1 MATEGKDSHPLLT
14 GNPISVALL
23 RGDDAPD
30 ATTRARRVA
39 MGARDE
45 VAVEVHDGLACR
57 LAAIHPHVV
66 AVRLVALLDPGFR
79 QVQNRRQRPLLLD
92 WLRLHNK
99 QVRLVRCHCKPVSN
113 GHSQTTSRLPQE
125 APNP

>member
-1 MATEGKDSHPLLT
+1 
-14 GNPISVALL
+14 
-23 RGDDAPD
+23 
-30 ATTRARRVA
+30 

-79 QVQNRRQRPLLLD
+79 RVQNRRQRPCSSG
-92 WLRLHNK
+92 
-99 QVRLVRCHCKPVSN
+99 VRLNQS
-113 GHSQTTSRLPQE
+113 GHERLEKLRQQFFKK
-125 APNP
+125 

>member
-1 MATEGKDSHPLLT
+1 
-14 GNPISVALL
+14 
-23 RGDDAPD
+23 
-30 ATTRARRVA
+30 

-79 QVQNRRQRPLLLD
+79 QVQNRRQRPLLL
-92 WLRLHNK
+92 RR
-99 QVRLVRCHCKPVSN
+99 QAEPVQARAV
-113 GHSQTTSRLPQE
+113 GDEEQLDSRQSSPLS
-125 APNP
+125 ASMRRSCSSTALAIS

>member
-1 MATEGKDSHPLLT
+1 
-14 GNPISVALL
+14 
-23 RGDDAPD
+23 
-30 ATTRARRVA
+30 

-79 QVQNRRQRPLLLD
+79 QVQNSRQRPLLLRRQAEPVWARAVGD
-92 WLRLHNK
+92 DE
-99 QVRLVRCHCKPVSN
+99 QVAGRDGKAVLDHKEMLGAQQHPLFRKLIKYGGRGVV
-113 GHSQTTSRLPQE
+113 GHG
-125 APNP
+125 

>member
-1 MATEGKDSHPLLT
+1 
-14 GNPISVALL
+14 
-23 RGDDAPD
+23 
-30 ATTRARRVA
+30 

-79 QVQNRRQRPLLLD
+79 QVQNRRQRPLLLRRQAEHCEVVTVLD
-92 WLRLHNK
+92 NLEG
-99 QVRLVRCHCKPVSN
+99 LVSSEQILDYFDGHFEVSV
-113 GHSQTTSRLPQE
+113 
-125 APNP
+125 

>member
-1 MATEGKDSHPLLT
+1 
-14 GNPISVALL
+14 
-23 RGDDAPD
+23 
-30 ATTRARRVA
+30 

-79 QVQNRRQRPLLLD
+79 QVQNRRQRPLLF
-92 WLRLHNK
+92 RR
-99 QVRLVRCHCKPVSN
+99 QAEPVRARAVGDALASKNSLVEISDI
-113 GHSQTTSRLPQE
+113 LFE
-125 APNP
+125 D

>member
-1 MATEGKDSHPLLT
+1 MFIKSGLFPVHMASQCIR
-14 GNPISVALL
+14 NSVALL

-30 ATTRARRVA
+30 AAARARRVT

-66 AVRLVALLDPGFR
+66 AIRLVTLLDPGFR
-79 QVQNRRQRPLLLD
+79 QVQNRRQRPLLL
-92 WLRLHNK
+92 RR
-99 QVRLVRCHCKPVSN
+99 QAEPC
-113 GHSQTTSRLPQE
+113 
-125 APNP
+125 